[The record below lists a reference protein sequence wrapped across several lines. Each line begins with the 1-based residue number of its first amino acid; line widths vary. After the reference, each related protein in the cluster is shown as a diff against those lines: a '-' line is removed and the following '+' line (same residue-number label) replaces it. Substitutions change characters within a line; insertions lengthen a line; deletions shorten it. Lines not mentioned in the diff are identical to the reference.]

1 VSKLLDNGLDI
12 EAIKNLVNTNGQV
25 NVSFTE
31 DTMEKTHQALPSDF
45 KFKKGVS
52 KVFKHNDAFVVV
64 YVKEILPKTQKTF
77 EEAKGK
83 VTSDYQSF
91 KEENWLKELS
101 VIFTIQVNQD
111 VLNKIKQTIQN

>member
-1 VSKLLDNGLDI
+1 
-12 EAIKNLVNTNGQV
+12 
-25 NVSFTE
+25 
-31 DTMEKTHQALPSDF
+31 M
-45 KFKKGVS
+45 
-52 KVFKHNDAFVVV
+52 
-64 YVKEILPKTQKTF
+64 PKTQKTF